1 MGRQRKREEILIF
14 KSEQNSMVY
23 LPDYNG
29 SFTAELLNRSFE
41 YKTKIT
47 ICFQWYI
54 FFSI

>member
-1 MGRQRKREEILIF
+1 MGRQRKREDILIF

-23 LPDYNG
+23 LPDYNE

-41 YKTKIT
+41 YKMKII